1 MLIPH
6 IVRLPDLTQA
16 NLRALY
22 RGSEANIQVKRESE
36 ARVPVPE
43 PVTIVN
49 TVVWVLSCRA
59 LFFCATK
66 RARYRKYGSA
76 VLAPVI

>member
-1 MLIPH
+1 MEFSGKIFWNFASGDSGDSVSDRP
-6 IVRLPDLTQA
+6 
-16 NLRALY
+16 
-22 RGSEANIQVKRESE
+22 S
-36 ARVPVPE
+36 
-43 PVTIVN
+43 IVN
-49 TVVWVLSCRA
+49 SVVWVLSCPA

>member
-1 MLIPH
+1 MEFSGKI
-6 IVRLPDLTQA
+6 
-16 NLRALY
+16 Y
-22 RGSEANIQVKRESE
+22 RNFPSGDSGDSVIDGPS
-36 ARVPVPE
+36 
-43 PVTIVN
+43 IVN
-49 TVVWVLSCRA
+49 SVVWVLSCPA